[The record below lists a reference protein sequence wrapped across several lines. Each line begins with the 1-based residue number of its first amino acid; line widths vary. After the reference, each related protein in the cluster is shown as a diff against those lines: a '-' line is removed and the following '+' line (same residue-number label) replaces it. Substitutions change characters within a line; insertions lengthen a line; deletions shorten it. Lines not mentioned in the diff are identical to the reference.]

1 MKKPVVRKKIE
12 GRSVGRPTKKM
23 TSAKV
28 PRAKA
33 ARLTG
38 ELLVN
43 GEVVDSEV
51 YRSNCACAP
60 RFFVLFCSLPHTFCV
75 WRNAE

>member
-1 MKKPVVRKKIE
+1 
-12 GRSVGRPTKKM
+12 M

-60 RFFVLFCSLPHTFCV
+60 RFFSFVLLPSSYVLCLEKRRLKFI
-75 WRNAE
+75 